1 MNGMLGRLE
10 SATTSS
16 RQLVSDASHE
26 LRTPITVMR
35 AELDVARRTPDPDW
49 QGTATVLPLEL
60 DRLQGLVDDLLLLAR
75 ADEQRSRTGRVGR
88 RRLAR
93 RRGAR
98 CGVPVAAGAG
108 RRRGRSGGVP
118 PVAGDESAVRRAV
131 DHVVSNAARHATATV
146 RITVGAVDGTVR
158 VDVDDDGP
166 GIPESQ
172 RADVVRRFVRLDEGR
187 DRDAGG
193 AGLGLAVSSDVARA
207 HGGHLQIADSPLGGA
222 RVTLT
227 LPSSP

>member
-49 QGTATVLPLEL
+49 QGTATVLTLEL

-75 ADEQRSRTGRVGR
+75 ADEQRARAGRAGGDVSLVDVVHDAASRPR
-88 RRLAR
+88 R
-93 RRGAR
+93 
-98 CGVPVAAGAG
+98 VPVDVVVGPA
-108 RRRGRSGGVP
+108 VP

-131 DHVVSNAARHATATV
+131 DHVVSNAARHATGTV